1 MIETILEVIMGKVL
15 SIRGIYLG
23 DAVLMFKSLR
33 FDNQILSVSI
43 YTHWII
49 IPTGFWFLFT
59 QMEWII

>member
-1 MIETILEVIMGKVL
+1 MIGMIPEVITGKL
-15 SIRGIYLG
+15 LWRRIYLE
-23 DAVLMFKSLR
+23 DAVLLLKSLR